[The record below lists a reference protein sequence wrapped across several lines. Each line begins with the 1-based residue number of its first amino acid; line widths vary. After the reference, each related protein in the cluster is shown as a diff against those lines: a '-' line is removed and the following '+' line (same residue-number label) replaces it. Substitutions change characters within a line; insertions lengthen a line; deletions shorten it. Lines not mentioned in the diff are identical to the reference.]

1 MKLSEALITE
11 LNTLATSSALNM
23 TDPRVTGS
31 LFYKALQTETELT
44 VKNVKLSPE
53 AMLLVARIAAI
64 SPLLNT
70 VDMSDNDL
78 GEHGPAT
85 AAALAISKTILTVDM
100 SDNDLGEHGPKTAN
114 DLAKSLRIR
123 TVNMSTNSFGEQ
135 GSETATSL

>member
-1 MKLSEALITE
+1 MNLSEALITE

-44 VKNVKLSPE
+44 VKNIKLSPE

-100 SDNDLGEHGPKTAN
+100 SDNDLGEHGPATAAA
-114 DLAKSLRIR
+114 LAKLLTIR
-123 TVNMSTNSFGEQ
+123 TVDISNNSLG
-135 GSETATSL
+135 